1 MMVPPAIA
9 LEVARS
15 RAWASVDLDALEG
28 NLRAIRGIVPA
39 STAIMAVVKADAYG
53 HGAIA
58 VARAA
63 LAAGATWLGV
73 ATADE
78 ALELRAAGVGGHI
91 LTFGPVGEQ
100 WIEPLTSA
108 GCALTVADRASA
120 AAAAGARTQARV
132 HIKVDTGMTRLGV
145 APDELDGLLRA
156 IDPSRVTVEGLY
168 THLACADEPDSP
180 MTRTQL
186 AAFTRAAEIVR
197 RRFPSAMLHAA
208 ASAGAMAFPEAALD
222 LVRIGIA
229 MYGIPPAAHL
239 AAAALRP
246 ALTLSTRVIRTRRV
260 SAGTPV
266 SYGAAYRARSD
277 TTIATVPLGYGDGY
291 PRALSGSGQMLIG
304 GQRVRVAGRVCMDF
318 TMLDVGNAAVR
329 EGDVAIAVGA
339 GLPASEVA
347 AAAGTIPYELLC
359 GLGRRVPRLYVRAG
373 RAVAL
378 ATSGGPP
385 RPFEDRSGIEVP

>member
-1 MMVPPAIA
+1 MKVPPAIA
-9 LEVARS
+9 LEAARS

-39 STAIMAVVKADAYG
+39 STTIMAVVKADAYG

-78 ALELRAAGVGGHI
+78 ALELRAAGVGGDI
-91 LTFGPVGEQ
+91 LIFGPVAEQ
-100 WIEPLTSA
+100 WIDAVTSA
-108 GCALTVADRASA
+108 GCALTVFDRASA

-132 HIKVDTGMTRLGV
+132 HIKVDTGMMRLGIT
-145 APDELDGLLRA
+145 PDELEDFLRV
-156 IDPSRVTVEGLY
+156 IDPARLTVEGLY

-186 AAFTRAAEIVR
+186 AAFARAAEIVR
-197 RRFPSAMLHAA
+197 RRFPAAVLHAA
-208 ASAGAMAFPEAALD
+208 ASAGTMAFPEAALD
-222 LVRIGIA
+222 MVRIGIA
-229 MYGIPPAAHL
+229 MYGIPPAVHL
-239 AAAALRP
+239 AAPALRP

-266 SYGAAYRARSD
+266 SYGATYRVPSD

-291 PRALSGSGQMLIG
+291 PRALSGSGQMLVG
-304 GQRVRVAGRVCMDF
+304 GRRVRVAGRVCMDF
-318 TMLDVGNAAVR
+318 TMLDVGGATAR
-329 EGDVAIAVGA
+329 DGDEVIALGA

-373 RAVAL
+373 RVVAT
-378 ATSGGPP
+378 ATPGSTPQP
-385 RPFEDRSGIEVP
+385 VQNHTGIEVA